1 MIRLVQAST
10 PALIELARGLF
21 REYQRAIGV
30 DLRFQDFERESAT
43 LPGAY
48 APPDGLLL
56 LAYLDDELAGCGAVR
71 PLGPGVAELKRMWT
85 RPEHR
90 GRGVARAVAEA
101 LLETA
106 RAAGR
111 RTVRLDTLEWMT
123 AARALYASLG
133 FRERAPYYDNPLPGA
148 VFMELELAPEDASRA
163 R

>member
-111 RTVRLDTLEWMT
+111 RTVRLDTLECMT

-133 FRERAPYYDNPLPGA
+133 FRERAPYYDNPLPGV

>member
-10 PALIELARGLF
+10 PALVELARGLF

-30 DLRFQDFERESAT
+30 DLRFQDFERESET

-48 APPDGLLL
+48 APPEGLLL
-56 LAYLDDELAGCGAVR
+56 LAYLDGELAGCGAVR

-133 FRERAPYYDNPLPGA
+133 FRERAPYYDNPLPGV
-148 VFMELELAPEDASRA
+148 VFMEIDLAPHDDTRA
-163 R
+163 E